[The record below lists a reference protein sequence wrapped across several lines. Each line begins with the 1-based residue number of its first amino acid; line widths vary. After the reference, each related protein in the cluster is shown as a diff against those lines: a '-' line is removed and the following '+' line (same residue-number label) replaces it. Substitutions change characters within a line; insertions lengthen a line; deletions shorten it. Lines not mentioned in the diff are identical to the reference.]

1 MSAFNLIATAISG
14 ALAAKGAKKSAAE
27 NQAGQES
34 AAKYAMDQSAPYDV
48 SGSLGGVQFD
58 NEGKVIGLGLSEDF
72 AKQQKGFFGS
82 ADANRQYL
90 AGIEGDPL
98 TAENRYYDQQMALLA
113 PGQEADREAL
123 DAQLVSRGML
133 GSTGGMG
140 QAQALREAQGTTN
153 LQVRQSASDRVQD
166 MIDKYRGRVQ
176 EDVSAAAQ
184 VGQLPL
190 DYAKLGVDT
199 GGMLSDAAIMG
210 SRYLSGAALTNA
222 NMTAGRY
229 GGFRMPTFK
238 SGSKGRQDGYAWGT
252 KENHAKYGGAGPTTA
267 KQASYLS
274 KNVYSHL

>member
-1 MSAFNLIATAISG
+1 
-14 ALAAKGAKKSAAE
+14 
-27 NQAGQES
+27 
-34 AAKYAMDQSAPYDV
+34 
-48 SGSLGGVQFD
+48 
-58 NEGKVIGLGLSEDF
+58 
-72 AKQQKGFFGS
+72 
-82 ADANRQYL
+82 
-90 AGIEGDPL
+90 
-98 TAENRYYDQQMALLA
+98 MALLA

-123 DAQLVSRGML
+123 DAQLVARGML

-140 QAQALREAQGTTN
+140 QAQALRESQGTTN

-166 MIDKYRGRVQ
+166 MIDRYRGRVQ

-184 VGQLPL
+184 VWQLPL

-199 GGMLSDAAIMG
+199 GGMLSNAAIMG
-210 SRYLSGAALTNA
+210 SRYLSGDALTNA

-238 SGSKGRQDGYAWGT
+238 SGGGGRQDGYAWGT
-252 KENHAKYGGAGPTTA
+252 KENQAQYGGAGPTTA

>member
-27 NQAGQES
+27 NQAGQEA

-48 SGSLGGVQFD
+48 SGSLGGVKFD
-58 NEGKVIGLGLSEDF
+58 NEGKVIGLGLSDDF
-72 AKQQKGFFGS
+72 AKQQKGFFTS

-123 DAQLVSRGML
+123 DAQLVARGML
-133 GSTGGMG
+133 GSSGGMG

-166 MIDKYRGRVQ
+166 MIDRYRGRVQ

-199 GGMLSDAAIMG
+199 GGMLSNAAIMG
-210 SRYLSGAALTNA
+210 SRFLSGAALTNA

-238 SGSKGRQDGYAWGT
+238 SGGGGRQDGYAWGT
-252 KENHAKYGGAGPTTA
+252 KENQAQYGGAGPRTA